1 MKLLA
6 AALILPAI
14 IAFGIATFE
23 TRVLV
28 GPGSNKP
35 TPGIVWDNHTFT
47 TRAEFARWLRS
58 HGTSY
63 RVWARRHPSL
73 SGVEPSRVTQQSS
86 KIAKAQGAR
95 QKPSIWGLDRLGGLV
110 AVFGVLAL
118 GIVFV
123 RRGRRPGSIRP
134 RTQGLDRAVRR
145 ASTATERVAR
155 LTLRQAGVM
164 ALRFGGL
171 LASADVVARRNL
183 SARRNQSELAW
194 YLATAVLAAG
204 VAVVLAVWLNRA

>member
-14 IAFGIATFE
+14 IVLGIATFE

-35 TPGIVWDNHTFT
+35 TAGIVWDNHTFT
-47 TRAEFARWLRS
+47 SRAEFARWLRS

-63 RVWARRHPSL
+63 RFWARRHPSL
-73 SGVEPSRVTQQSS
+73 SGVEPSRATQQRA

-95 QKPSIWGLDRLGGLV
+95 QKPSIWGLDRLGGIA
-110 AVFGVLAL
+110 AVFAVLAL

-123 RRGRRPGSIRP
+123 RRGRGPRSFRP
-134 RTQGLDRAVRR
+134 RTQ
-145 ASTATERVAR
+145 ASAATGRVAR
-155 LTLRQAGVM
+155 LTMRRAADM

-171 LASADVVARRNL
+171 VASADVIARRNL

-204 VAVVLAVWLNRA
+204 VAVVVAVWLNRA

>member
-14 IAFGIATFE
+14 IVLGIATFE
-23 TRVLV
+23 TRLLV

-35 TPGIVWDNHTFT
+35 TAGIVWDNHTFAS
-47 TRAEFARWLRS
+47 RAEFARWLRS

-73 SGVEPSRVTQQSS
+73 SGVEPSRVTQQR
-86 KIAKAQGAR
+86 AEVQGAR
-95 QKPSIWGLDRLGGLV
+95 PKPSIWSFDRLGGAA
-110 AVFGVLAL
+110 AVLAAVAL

-123 RRGRRPGSIRP
+123 RRRRGPRSFRP
-134 RTQGLDRAVRR
+134 RTQ
-145 ASTATERVAR
+145 ASAATGRVAR
-155 LTLRQAGVM
+155 LTMRRAADM

-171 LASADVVARRNL
+171 VASADVVARRNL

-204 VAVVLAVWLNRA
+204 VAVVVAVWLNRA

>member
-14 IAFGIATFE
+14 IVLGIATFE

-35 TPGIVWDNHTFT
+35 TAGIVWDNHTFAS
-47 TRAEFARWLRS
+47 RAEFARWLRS

-73 SGVEPSRVTQQSS
+73 TGVEPSRATRQR
-86 KIAKAQGAR
+86 AKVQGAR
-95 QKPSIWGLDRLGGLV
+95 PKPSIWSFDRLGGAA
-110 AVFGVLAL
+110 AVLAAVAL

-123 RRGRRPGSIRP
+123 RRGRGRRSFRP
-134 RTQGLDRAVRR
+134 RTQ
-145 ASTATERVAR
+145 ASAATGRVAR
-155 LTLRQAGVM
+155 LTMRRAADM

-171 LASADVVARRNL
+171 VASADVVARRNL

-204 VAVVLAVWLNRA
+204 VAVVVAVWLNRA

>member
-14 IAFGIATFE
+14 IVLGIATFE

-35 TPGIVWDNHTFT
+35 TAGIVWDNHTFAS
-47 TRAEFARWLRS
+47 RAEFARWLRS

-73 SGVEPSRVTQQSS
+73 TGVEPSRATQQR
-86 KIAKAQGAR
+86 AKVQGAR
-95 QKPSIWGLDRLGGLV
+95 PKPSIWSFDRLGGAA
-110 AVFGVLAL
+110 AVLAAVAL

-123 RRGRRPGSIRP
+123 RRGRGPRSFRP
-134 RTQGLDRAVRR
+134 RTQ
-145 ASTATERVAR
+145 ASAATGRVAR
-155 LTLRQAGVM
+155 LTMRRAADM

-171 LASADVVARRNL
+171 VASADVVARRNL

-204 VAVVLAVWLNRA
+204 VAVVVTVWLNRA

>member
-1 MKLLA
+1 VKLLA

-14 IAFGIATFE
+14 IVLGIATFE

-35 TPGIVWDNHTFT
+35 TAGIVWDNHTFAS
-47 TRAEFARWLRS
+47 RAEFARWLRS

-63 RVWARRHPSL
+63 RVWARRHPAL
-73 SGVEPSRVTQQSS
+73 TGVEPSRATQQR
-86 KIAKAQGAR
+86 AKVQGAR
-95 QKPSIWGLDRLGGLV
+95 QKPSIWSFDRLGGAA
-110 AVFGVLAL
+110 AVLAAVAL

-123 RRGRRPGSIRP
+123 RRGRRPRSFRP
-134 RTQGLDRAVRR
+134 RTQ
-145 ASTATERVAR
+145 ASAATGRVAR
-155 LTLRQAGVM
+155 LTMRRAADM

-171 LASADVVARRNL
+171 VASADVIARRNL

-204 VAVVLAVWLNRA
+204 VAVVVAVWLNRA

>member
-1 MKLLA
+1 VKLLA

-14 IAFGIATFE
+14 IVLGIATFE

-35 TPGIVWDNHTFT
+35 TPGIVWDNHTFAS
-47 TRAEFARWLRS
+47 RAEFARWLRS

-73 SGVEPSRVTQQSS
+73 SGVEPSRATQQRA
-86 KIAKAQGAR
+86 KVAKAQGAR
-95 QKPSIWGLDRLGGLV
+95 QKPSIWSLDRLGGV
-110 AVFGVLAL
+110 AAVLAVLAL

-123 RRGRRPGSIRP
+123 RRRRPGSIRP
-134 RTQGLDRAVRR
+134 RTQGLRGAVRR

-155 LTLRQAGVM
+155 LTMRRAGLM
-164 ALRFGGL
+164 APRFGGL
-171 LASADVVARRNL
+171 LASADVVARRSL
-183 SARRNQSELAW
+183 RAWRNQSELTW
-194 YLATAVLAAG
+194 YLATAALAAG
-204 VAVVLAVWLNRA
+204 VAVVVAVWLNRA